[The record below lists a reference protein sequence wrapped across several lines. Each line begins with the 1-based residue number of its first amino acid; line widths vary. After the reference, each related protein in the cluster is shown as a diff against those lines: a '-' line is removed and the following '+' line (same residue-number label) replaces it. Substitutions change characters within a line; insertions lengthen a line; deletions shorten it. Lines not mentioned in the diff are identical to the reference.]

1 MTRDSSFSHSFMC
14 LSFVA
19 AALLVLTQLRS
30 GSSDS
35 AVATIAASPG
45 SPHPSSAPASSP
57 VPSPQPQVTTAPAAG
72 AASAEQAPHP
82 GIALAL
88 QTALNPST
96 LVEQSGV
103 VVDLSDRQVRLYKNW
118 ALQATYAIAIGRE
131 GWETPTGKFSVTN
144 MQIDPVWRQPFTG
157 EIVPSGPGNP
167 LGSRWIGIWSDGE
180 HEIGLHGTNEED
192 LIGQAVSHGCIRLRE
207 ADIQA
212 LYDQI
217 SVGTPVEIRP

>member
-19 AALLVLTQLRS
+19 AALLVLTQLRG

-35 AVATIAASPG
+35 PVATSPTPG
-45 SPHPSSAPASSP
+45 SPPARSPASDL
-57 VPSPQPQVTTAPAAG
+57 PQTATAA
-72 AASAEQAPHP
+72 AARLATAELVSHP
-82 GIALAL
+82 GVALAL

-103 VVDLSDRQVRLYKNW
+103 VVDLSDRQVHLYRDW
-118 ALQATYAIAIGRE
+118 ALQASYAIAIGRE

-144 MQIDPVWRQPFTG
+144 MQIDPVWRQPFSG
-157 EIVPSGPGNP
+157 ELVPAGPGNP
-167 LGSRWIGIWSDGE
+167 LGSRWIGVWSDGE

-212 LYDQI
+212 LYDQV